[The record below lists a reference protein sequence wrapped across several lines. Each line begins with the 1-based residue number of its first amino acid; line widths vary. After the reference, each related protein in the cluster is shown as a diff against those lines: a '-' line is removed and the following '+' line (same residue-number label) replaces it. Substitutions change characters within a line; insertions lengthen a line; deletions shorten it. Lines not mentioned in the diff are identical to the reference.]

1 MAKIGLDALE
11 YWLKVKR
18 HDVTPYLAD
27 VLPTLNEYLLL
38 PHTPI
43 KKTESFSDHGTVYS
57 SKSGEDK
64 NVVSM

>member
-1 MAKIGLDALE
+1 VAKIGLDALE

-27 VLPTLNEYLLL
+27 VLPTLN
-38 PHTPI
+38 I